1 MKWQGV
7 SYRSR
12 PQKWTPPPFVYPCDA
27 HEENALRRIKQEFS
41 PLPLYSPSYEKDF
54 VPSEPYLPMEKEA
67 EAQQTTVSI
76 DLPIPD
82 GHIAFLENTVEQCT
96 NPQTKH
102 SAEGMRGARHWVQ
115 RVDTPDGMFQRLTDG
130 YGVSLMFGE
139 RHYQYIRNSNNWRGI
154 YGVQLD
160 LDVWYQDPD
169 ALTLKLESDGRDAD
183 FINKRL
189 AENENLP
196 RPVYSQDELFD
207 RYPLLARICTYLIP
221 SASSLYEDRPF
232 KARGVILYPEPIT
245 DQRIYR
251 AFGDILCGELDCIPQ
266 NVTKNPVAVG
276 FGNTHNAPQAYRN
289 ECIDTAWIS
298 DRLQECAVDVVA
310 ETRHRTRE
318 KQQKAKRK
326 AHYASHSGNGTGN
339 GENISAFIEQ
349 CDPVAEMLRDGLLTH
364 GTGNEYH
371 WHESMSGIARSC
383 EIVDGSIHIFS
394 GTMFDAS
401 PHNTVNKAVGAH
413 RFYLYYLSGLDM
425 TKDQEKERC
434 REHLFSI
441 GYGSDPAVYQRQKHV
456 RRIPHLRR
464 REGFYEKRAKRRRY
478 R

>member
-1 MKWQGV
+1 M
-7 SYRSR
+7 
-12 PQKWTPPPFVYPCDA
+12 
-27 HEENALRRIKQEFS
+27 
-41 PLPLYSPSYEKDF
+41 
-54 VPSEPYLPMEKEA
+54 
-67 EAQQTTVSI
+67 
-76 DLPIPD
+76 
-82 GHIAFLENTVEQCT
+82 
-96 NPQTKH
+96 
-102 SAEGMRGARHWVQ
+102 
-115 RVDTPDGMFQRLTDG
+115 
-130 YGVSLMFGE
+130 
-139 RHYQYIRNSNNWRGI
+139 
-154 YGVQLD
+154 
-160 LDVWYQDPD
+160 
-169 ALTLKLESDGRDAD
+169 
-183 FINKRL
+183 
-189 AENENLP
+189 
-196 RPVYSQDELFD
+196 
-207 RYPLLARICTYLIP
+207 IP
-221 SASSLYEDRPF
+221 SASSLHEGRPF
-232 KARGVILYPEPIT
+232 KARGVVLFPEPVT
-245 DQRIYR
+245 DMRVYQE
-251 AFGDILCGELDCIPQ
+251 FGDILCGEIDCIPQ
-266 NVTKNPVAVG
+266 SVTKNPVAVG

-289 ECIDTAWIS
+289 ERIDTAWIS
-298 DRLQECAVDVVA
+298 DRLQESAVDVIS
-310 ETRHRTRE
+310 ESRHRERE